1 VKTGGGGLARL
12 VAFVKVDTVC
22 INQVDDGLED
32 DFDSL
37 KREVTQSISTV
48 LYSWDYGSDTLL
60 DLLERH
66 KGAGCKDLRDRVYAL
81 LSLATDM

>member
-1 VKTGGGGLARL
+1 MCQKAVEA
-12 VAFVKVDTVC
+12 ADD
-22 INQVDDGLED
+22 NDASDNWVDDGLED